1 MSTLEAVVNEWK
13 KVTGVKIKEGYGL
26 SEMSPVVTVNSL
38 ENSDFNGSVGFPL
51 PNTDIKIYNY
61 NGSELP

>member
-13 KVTGVKIKEGYGL
+13 KVTGVEIKEDYGL

-51 PNTDIKIYNY
+51 PK
-61 NGSELP
+61 